1 MIQTYADLK
10 NTTTRLNQIIDA
22 KPAHIQKIFSSA
34 YTLGISIRIPGKTLV
49 LGLGRGKKVEG
60 MWISEKNIPS
70 ELRVQDKFLAYL
82 RSNLCN
88 SVLVEVNIDTKDRII
103 ELVYQKW
110 GQKNSFF
117 LFYNKKALNFVN
129 YAYQH
134 KKESFFYL
142 KSWENKPVKWTE
154 PLSWNV
160 FDDVGRKDLEDKN
173 KRGRNITWEQILD
186 REKEENTNQSQV
198 KKVNKRIKRK
208 VENIRRD
215 LTKIRTYHQL
225 MDLVETNGDL
235 SVLPKKYKIDDLKI
249 SFDYPDHFKRR
260 NQLYKKI
267 KSLKKVES
275 LVVDRLQ
282 SAEEQLNKS
291 TKEFTT
297 NSISPVA
304 PGWNK
309 VINKPTLKSTSTTKK
324 DYKVFE
330 FDKFKVAVGLSSK
343 GNDSLRIEWAKKNDV
358 WFHLD
363 GDTSAHL
370 ILKSEELEL
379 NEQVFDIVGSIILEY
394 SGHDYSHANLLY
406 TRVKD
411 LKGVKGTPGK
421 VIYKKEKRY
430 YAKKIDWTDF
440 LLD

>member
-1 MIQTYADLK
+1 M
-10 NTTTRLNQIIDA
+10 
-22 KPAHIQKIFSSA
+22 
-34 YTLGISIRIPGKTLV
+34 G
-49 LGLGRGKKVEG
+49 
-60 MWISEKNIPS
+60 
-70 ELRVQDKFLAYL
+70 
-82 RSNLCN
+82 
-88 SVLVEVNIDTKDRII
+88 VNIDSKDRII

-110 GQKNSFF
+110 GQRNSLF

-129 YAYQH
+129 YAYQQ

-154 PLSWNV
+154 PLSSSV
-160 FDDVGRKDLEDKN
+160 FDDVGRKDLADKN
-173 KRGRNITWEQILD
+173 KAGHNISWEQVLE
-186 REKEENTNQSQV
+186 REIKENISQSKV
-198 KKVNKRIKRK
+198 IKVNKRVKRK
-208 VENIRRD
+208 IENIKGD
-215 LTKIRTYHQL
+215 LAKIRTYHQL

-235 SVLPKKYKIDDLKI
+235 STLPKKYKVNDLKI
-249 SFDYPDHFKRR
+249 SFEYPDHFKRR
-260 NQLYKKI
+260 NQLYEKI
-267 KSLKKVES
+267 KSLKRAES
-275 LVVDRLQ
+275 LVVDRLKN
-282 SAEEQLNKS
+282 AEKQLNKS
-291 TKEFTT
+291 TKEFTA
-297 NSISPVA
+297 NSISPIA

-309 VINKPTLKSTSTTKK
+309 VIKQPSKNISSSQK

-330 FDKFKVAVGLSSK
+330 FEKFKLAVGLSSK
-343 GNDSLRIEWAKKNDV
+343 GNDSLRTEWAKKDDV

-379 NEQVFDIVGSIILEY
+379 NEQVFDIVASIILEY

-430 YAKKIDWTDF
+430 YAKKINWTDF